1 MSLGQGQ
8 EVVAEDALDVAAE
21 KGHWVIL
28 QVPGAGLQGGGAPAR
43 KGHAGHRHRPVGGA
57 HPEFGSP
64 WGIGTAQVTVWMP
77 QW

>member
-28 QVPGAGLQGGGAPAR
+28 QVRGAQHCGVRAPRTEATVGMGPKAQQEPGCVVCIQKCGW
-43 KGHAGHRHRPVGGA
+43 K
-57 HPEFGSP
+57 S
-64 WGIGTAQVTVWMP
+64 
-77 QW
+77 